1 MNRGSKRRVMSCFSE
16 TLKRFSALGA
26 TLAVSL
32 LSGLASA
39 STLMPPA
46 VTKIAAEVDSI
57 YIFLLVSSLISF
69 IILIGGMIYF
79 VVKYQRRSATDKTA
93 YITHDHRLEFAWSFI
108 PLVIFLFVFA
118 WGWKVYHDMRKMPE
132 NALEVHVMAKKWDW
146 RFLYKNGKEVT
157 SALDA
162 KNERVAATMVVPVN
176 RPVKLIMASE
186 KISAASKD
194 PSDRPVLHSFYI
206 PAMRIKQ
213 DVVPGRYTALWF
225 QAEKEGEYWVF
236 CTEYCGAGH
245 SAMKAKLRV
254 VSNEEF
260 EKWLSSEDGGEMSL
274 ADVGRGL
281 FGSQACIGCHSLDG
295 SRLVG
300 PSFKGLFGAK
310 DHKIEG
316 GSVTANEEYLRESIL
331 NPNAKVVAGYPA
343 GVMPA
348 YAGQLTDDQILAL
361 IEFIKSVK

>member
-1 MNRGSKRRVMSCFSE
+1 MNRGSERSVMPMMKRAV
-16 TLKRFSALGA
+16 ALGA
-26 TLAVSL
+26 ALVAMLADKS
-32 LSGLASA
+32 SMA

-46 VTKIAAEVDSI
+46 VTKTAGEVDDI

-108 PLVIFLFVFA
+108 PLVIFMFVFA
-118 WGWKVYHDMRKMPE
+118 WGWKVYHDMRAFPE

-162 KNERVAATMVVPVN
+162 KNERVPATMVVPVN

-186 KISAASKD
+186 KISANSTD

-225 QAEKEGEYWVF
+225 EAEKEGDYWVF

-245 SAMKAKLRV
+245 SAMKAKLKV

-260 EKWLSSEDGGEMSL
+260 EKWLSAEGGGEMSL

-310 DHKIEG
+310 AHKIEG
-316 GSVTANEEYLRESIL
+316 GSVDVNEEYLRESIL
-331 NPNAKVVAGYPA
+331 NPNAKVAAGYPP

-348 YAGQLTDDQILAL
+348 YAGQLSDDQILAL
-361 IEFIKSVK
+361 IEFIKTVK